1 MAGATYFTDGSGA
14 GCLPKAATSQ
24 WPEEG
29 RSLRELWS
37 RYRRSCPNGEG
48 LSLPIPNVPT
58 HGQRTSSVRPRQPRV
73 FLRAWFLPRDSAR
86 GRGGSVKPGFGLS
99 RAGEADRFG
108 T

>member
-1 MAGATYFTDGSGA
+1 MAGGTYLTDGSGA

-48 LSLPIPNVPT
+48 LSLPIPNAPT
-58 HGQRTSSVRPRQPRV
+58 HGPPTSSVRPRQPRV
-73 FLRAWFLPRDSAR
+73 FLRAWILPRDSAR
-86 GRGGSVKPGFGLS
+86 GGGVESSRGF
-99 RAGEADRFG
+99 D
-108 T
+108 